1 MQGIVI
7 ITMPFFM
14 NTDQELKT
22 SEYLKGIVSNLPE
35 KPGIY
40 QYLNAEGTIIYV
52 GKAKN
57 LKRRVY
63 SYFSKEHQP
72 GKTRVLVSKIA
83 DIRYIVVNSEEDALL
98 LENNLIKKYKPRYNV
113 LLKDDK
119 TYPSICVQNEYFPRV
134 FKTRRIIRNGSSYYG
149 PYSHAPSMH
158 AVLDLIKHLYPL
170 RTCSLNLSP
179 ENIRAGKFNV
189 CLEYHIKNCAG
200 PCIGLQSQEEYL
212 KNISEIKEI
221 LKGNTQEI
229 SKMLYQQMQE
239 LAAEMKF
246 EEAQKVKEKYALIEN
261 YRSKSEVVSSVLHN
275 IDVFSIEEDG
285 EKSAFINYLH
295 ITNGAINQAFTF
307 EYKKKL
313 NETKEELLTLGIIE
327 MRERYKSAS
336 REIIVP
342 FDIEMELNNVT
353 FTIPQRGDKKKLL
366 ELSLLNVKQYKAD
379 RMKQAEKLNPEQR
392 SMRLMKEIQ
401 QELHLD
407 RLPMQIECFDNSN
420 IQGTDAVAACVVFK
434 KAKPSKNDYRK
445 YNIKTVV
452 GADDYASMKEVVRRR
467 YQRVLEE
474 ESPLPDLI
482 ITDGGKG
489 QMEVVRQVMEELQL
503 DIPIAGLAK
512 DRKHRTSEVLF
523 GFPPQTI
530 GIKQHSP
537 LFRLLEQIQDE
548 VHRFAITFHRDKR
561 SKRQVSSALDSIKGI
576 GEKTKTLLLKEFK
589 SVKRIK
595 EASMEEVATVI
606 GESKA
611 KIVKESLNNR

>member
-1 MQGIVI
+1 MD
-7 ITMPFFM
+7 T
-14 NTDQELKT
+14 NQELKT

-149 PYSHAPSMH
+149 PYSHSPSMH

-170 RTCSLNLSP
+170 RTCNLNLSP

-212 KNISEIKEI
+212 KNIAEIKEI

-229 SKMLYQQMQE
+229 SRLLYQHMQD

-342 FDIEMELNNVT
+342 FDIEIELNNVT

-434 KAKPSKNDYRK
+434 KAKPSKSDYRK

-467 YQRVLEE
+467 YQRAIEE

-561 SKRQVSSALDSIKGI
+561 SKRQVASALDNIKGI
-576 GEKTKTLLLKEFK
+576 GEKTKTALLKEFK

-595 EASMEEVATVI
+595 EATIEEVSAII

-611 KIVKESLNNR
+611 KIIKEGLDNH